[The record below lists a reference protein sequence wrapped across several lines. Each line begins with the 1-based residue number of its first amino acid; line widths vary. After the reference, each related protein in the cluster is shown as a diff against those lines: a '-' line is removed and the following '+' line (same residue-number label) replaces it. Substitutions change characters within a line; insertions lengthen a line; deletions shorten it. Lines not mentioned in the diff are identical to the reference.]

1 MREHDLQPR
10 LRRRHVVT
18 TDSGHDGP
26 IFPNLARDF
35 EPRGPDQFWLV
46 DITYVAVRG
55 GFAYVAIVLDAW
67 SRRVIGYAIG
77 RSIDVRLTLGALR
90 AALECR
96 RPPPGCI
103 HHGDR
108 GSQYAAGKYRESLT
122 EAGLV
127 GSMGRR
133 GNPYDNARAESFMKT
148 LKVEG
153 VYPMAYETFED
164 VATELPRF
172 IEEVYN
178 RKRLHSALGYLS
190 PVQFEEQHARPPVK
204 SAA

>member
-1 MREHDLQPR
+1 MREHDLQR
-10 LRRRHVVT
+10 RMRRRYVVT
-18 TDSGHDGP
+18 TDRRHDGP

-35 EPRGPDQFWLV
+35 EPDGLNQLWLA
-46 DITYVAVRG
+46 DAIYIAVRG
-55 GFAYVAIVLDAW
+55 GFAYVTVVLDAW
-67 SRRVIGYAIG
+67 SQRFISYAIG
-77 RSIDVRLTLGALR
+77 HPIDVRLTFGALC

-103 HHGDR
+103 HHRDR
-108 GSQYAAGKYRESLT
+108 GSQHAAGKYRELLS
-122 EAGLV
+122 EAGLI
-127 GSMGRR
+127 GSMSRS
-133 GNPYDNARAESFMKT
+133 GNLYDNARAESLMNT

-172 IEEVYN
+172 IEEVTDQ
-178 RKRLHSALGYLS
+178 KRLHSALGYLS
-190 PVQFEEQHARPPVK
+190 PVQFEEQYVRPPVK